1 MMIRQRNKLSKFKYE
16 QINNQISKYSI
27 DMSEKWKPK
36 GKYLPSQFQAHACK
50 CYWQL
55 MM

>member
-36 GKYLPSQFQAHACK
+36 GKYLEVIQKYYYSSDS
-50 CYWQL
+50 L
-55 MM
+55 T